1 MITYISKKDNTTLI
15 KLVEFNE
22 KFKTYTVEFLNGN
35 KKGKQ
40 LSYCSST
47 IKRWWKKCD
56 VDFTKVKESK
66 PEVINKIA
74 PVEDGHSVKNEKSEN
89 KKNNID
95 LILSHIIDSLS
106 EYIQVP
112 YKTNRNYLTI
122 KTNTEKPKRLAEVD
136 VLCKKV
142 TVYMREKVDNLPE
155 GISFHKFVNNT
166 LGNCYHVSYDCDYIK
181 NIRYLLDFQK
191 EALI

>member
-1 MITYISKKDNTTLI
+1 MITYISKKDNVTLI

-22 KFKTYTVEFLNGN
+22 KFKTYTIEFLNGD

-40 LSYCSST
+40 LSYSSST

-56 VDFTKVKESK
+56 VDFTKVNSST
-66 PEVINKIA
+66 VIDKT
-74 PVEDGHSVKNEKSEN
+74 VSFEDGQSNKKEKSEN

-95 LILSHIIDSLS
+95 LILPDIIDSLVD
-106 EYIQVP
+106 YIQVP
-112 YKTNRNYLTI
+112 YKANRNYITI
-122 KTNTEKPKRLAEVD
+122 KTNTEKPKRVAEVD

-142 TVYMREKVDNLPE
+142 TVYMRKKVDNLPE

-166 LGNCYHVSYDCDYIK
+166 LGNCYHISYDCDYIK
-181 NIRYLLDFQK
+181 NIRYLLQVQK
-191 EALI
+191 ENML

>member
-1 MITYISKKDNTTLI
+1 MEREKLESMKGSELI
-15 KLVEFNE
+15 AYADKLGV
-22 KFKTYTVEFLNGN
+22 KVSCN
-35 KKGKQ
+35 KERTS
-40 LSYCSST
+40 L
-47 IKRWWKKCD
+47 
-56 VDFTKVKESK
+56 KESK
-66 PEVINKIA
+66 AKVVDKIVA
-74 PVEDGHSVKNEKSEN
+74 FEKEHPTEKETSKK

-106 EYIQVP
+106 DYVQVP
-112 YKTNRNYLTI
+112 YKTNRNYITI

-136 VLCKKV
+136 VLSKKV
-142 TVYMREKVDNLPE
+142 TVYMRRKVDNLPK

-181 NIRYLLDFQK
+181 NIRYLLEFQK